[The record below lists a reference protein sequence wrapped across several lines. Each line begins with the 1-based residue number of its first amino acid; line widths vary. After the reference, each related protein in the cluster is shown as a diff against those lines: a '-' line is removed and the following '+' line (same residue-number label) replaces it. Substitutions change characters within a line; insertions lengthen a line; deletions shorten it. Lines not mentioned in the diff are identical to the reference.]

1 MHLRLPSPFTIFAVT
16 VAAMFGILTTAR
28 GLLDSDYYWH
38 ITAGRLVAER
48 GVLNTDPFS
57 YTWGGMPW
65 TMHEWLGE
73 LLMYW
78 MVAGLGVGVT
88 AFIFGVICIAG
99 PLLVAWTLHRQGV
112 HMLPVALVTALVAY
126 IYTSYATIRPQA
138 FSWLFLGILLSGML
152 STRPEHRWRPWLAVL
167 LFVIWANVHGLYVI
181 GLGVLGVY
189 VVFTLIG
196 RTPLAPRRWELLG
209 VLLASFAA
217 SSLTPAGPAGL
228 LYPLRYLESGDWGL
242 RHISEWQSPNF
253 HDPVQLG
260 LLVLI
265 VALLANRMRAT
276 PGWLA
281 FMTACGVV
289 GALFAT
295 RNVPITAILATPTL
309 AYGLGDRLSVRAP
322 LRSER
327 VTRARRIMEL
337 GVAVAIVAATA
348 FILPRLPAFAGGQA
362 AITRSFPVAAVD
374 RLEDL
379 RPDARV
385 FADYDWGGYV
395 IHRLFDSGARV
406 FVDGRNDMYSEQ
418 ILDDHVSI
426 RSAADDWESILDSYG
441 GADAILLPP
450 EAVVVRGA
458 AQDAGWCEVLR
469 DDVAVLLVPSCP

>member
-1 MHLRLPSPFTIFAVT
+1 MHLRLPSPFTIFAAT

-28 GLLDSDYYWH
+28 GLVDSDFYWH

-48 GVLNTDPFS
+48 GVLSTDLFS

-78 MVAGLGVGVT
+78 MIGGLDVGVT
-88 AFIFGVICIAG
+88 TFTFGVISIAG

-126 IYTSYATIRPQA
+126 IFTSYATIRPQA
-138 FSWLFLGILLSGML
+138 LSWLFLGILLSGML
-152 STRPEHRWRPWLAVL
+152 STRPEHRWRPWLTVP

-181 GLGVLGVY
+181 GLGVLGTY
-189 VVFTLIG
+189 VIFTLIG
-196 RTPLAPRRWELLG
+196 RTPMAPRRWDALG
-209 VLLASFAA
+209 VLLASFVA
-217 SSLTPAGPAGL
+217 SSLTPAGPGGL

-253 HDPVQLG
+253 HDPAQLG

-265 VALLANRMRAT
+265 VALLTNGMRAT
-276 PGWLA
+276 PGWLS
-281 FMTACGVV
+281 FMAACGVI

-295 RNVPITAILATPTL
+295 RNVPITAILAMPTL
-309 AYGLGDRLSVRAP
+309 AYGLRDRLNVRAP
-322 LRSER
+322 VRSAR
-327 VTRARRIMEL
+327 VARARRLMEL

-348 FILPRLPAFAGGQA
+348 FILPRLPAFAGSQV
-362 AITRSFPVAAVD
+362 ILRSFPVAAVT

-385 FADYDWGGYV
+385 FAEYHWGGYV

-418 ILDDHVSI
+418 ILNDHVSI
-426 RSAADDWESILDSYG
+426 RSGADGWESILDSYG

-450 EAVVVRGA
+450 EASLVRGA
-458 AQDAGWCEVLR
+458 AQDAGWCEAHR